1 MNRSKGINRLFL
13 AMVLISLASP
23 YFLGRLLAGANI
35 YQNFAVSQLIFLAPV
50 LVYLLLDRGR
60 ILGELQIQWL
70 GFSEILMVLLLG
82 ILLLP
87 VVSWI
92 NMLSMMFAQN
102 YVASTLAET
111 ESAALGLNFLY
122 VALIPAVSEEF
133 MFRGVFFHGYRSA
146 GIRKAAL
153 YSGLCFGLLHMN
165 LNQFCYAFVLG
176 VILAIVVEA
185 TGSILSSILIHM
197 VINGSSVLSLAA
209 LSGLDLPEESA
220 QTVQAV
226 SRNELLMTLGF
237 YTMWAVLFGMLAIL
251 AIRWLARHSGRGEHM
266 RLVLLGQENSAPRGQ
281 ETWTPDMEQW
291 AEAPDTEQWA
301 EAPNME
307 RWAETPDT
315 ERRAEA
321 PDMERK
327 TEAPDTE
334 QWTKASD
341 TGNNWEAGYDRYGEA
356 KDGREHGQSSR
367 PSRRIVTPCL
377 LAAVVICVGYMVSM
391 EFFL

>member
-23 YFLGRLLAGANI
+23 FFLGKLLMGADI

-50 LVYLLLDRGR
+50 LIYLLLDRGR
-60 ILGELQIQWL
+60 ILGELQIRWL
-70 GFSEILMVLLLG
+70 GFSEVLMVLLLG

-87 VVSWI
+87 VVIWI
-92 NMLSMMFAQN
+92 NMISMMFAQN
-102 YVASTLAET
+102 YVASTLSEAEST
-111 ESAALGLNFLY
+111 ALGLNFLY

-133 MFRGVFFHGYRSA
+133 MFRGVFFHGYRGA

-153 YSGLCFGLLHMN
+153 CSGLCFGLLHLN

-176 VILAIVVEA
+176 VILAVVVEA

-197 VINGSSVLSLAA
+197 VINGSSVLSLEA

-220 QTVQAV
+220 QTVQTI

-237 YTMWAVLFGMLAIL
+237 YTIWAVIFGMLAVL
-251 AIRWLARHSGRGEHM
+251 VIRWLARHSGRGEHM
-266 RLVLLGQENSAPRGQ
+266 RLVLLGQENSAPRRQ
-281 ETWTPDMEQW
+281 ETRNSDIERWTES
-291 AEAPDTEQWA
+291 PDTEQWA

-307 RWAETPDT
+307 QWAENPDT
-315 ERRAEA
+315 ERWEEA

-327 TEAPDTE
+327 AEAPDR
-334 QWTKASD
+334 
-341 TGNNWEAGYDRYGEA
+341 GNNWEAGY
-356 KDGREHGQSSR
+356 GQPSR
-367 PSRRIVTPCL
+367 SARRIVTPCL